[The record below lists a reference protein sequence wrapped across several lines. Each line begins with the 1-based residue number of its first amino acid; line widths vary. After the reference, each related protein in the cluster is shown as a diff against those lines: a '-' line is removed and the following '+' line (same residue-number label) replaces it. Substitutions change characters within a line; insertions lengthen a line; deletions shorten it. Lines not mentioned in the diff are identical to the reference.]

1 MRTQKIECQSEP
13 HINPIGKMSQGS
25 PTPLSVQEAVRAA
38 AEFLEGEGQ
47 DNDRTEMD
55 VCPRTIL
62 KRFINDGMEE

>member
-1 MRTQKIECQSEP
+1 
-13 HINPIGKMSQGS
+13 
-25 PTPLSVQEAVRAA
+25 LSVQEAVRAA